1 MARFRTPWL
10 LPLLLLLFVA
20 SGACGLVY
28 QVLWTRALGLVFGV
42 TVYAASTVWA
52 SFMAG
57 LALGSYLVGRI
68 GDRVQRP
75 LAWFGAAELLVG
87 LSALATPAAT
97 AYLLRAYP
105 AIQAVAPDSLAAL
118 TGLRLAV
125 SLAVLIVPTTLM
137 GATLP
142 LVVRSSLVQG
152 ADLGQR
158 VSLLYGTNTAGA
170 IAGTLLA
177 GLWLIPGIGMTA
189 TLWTAAATNV
199 TIGIVALLAGWA
211 MPAMSASRGGATALA
226 ASDDAADA
234 SEATP
239 RVRTLVLVV
248 FAISGFATLALEVI
262 WFRVIILMLRPTVY
276 GFAILLATVLTGI
289 AVGSWLATPFMA
301 RRRNWVAVLA
311 WLELAMAAA
320 VLFSFAFLNVTPALT
335 RWAEPHL
342 ARVMPAYLAFPIVA
356 SVPAIL
362 PAALLMGLAF
372 PIGLRL
378 YTGSAS
384 GSAGRV
390 AERIGFFYAINVCGA
405 ILGSLAAGFVML
417 PVLGSRTSLLV
428 TAATIGASGLWL
440 LAAGVRRA
448 VAAAVAAAA
457 VVGFVWAGAR
467 LDDPFVA
474 AMNVRHPNH
483 TMEWAEESVQG
494 TVATLR
500 APGGRL
506 GLYIEGNHQAS
517 EAGSMVFVHRR
528 IGHLPMVLHPDART
542 ALVVGLGGGATAG
555 AVAVH
560 NPVDVDV
567 VELSAAV
574 LKGAAFFSH
583 VNHDV
588 LRRPNVAF
596 KVDDGRNYLLR
607 SPVQYDVVTA
617 DLILPFDAGANNL
630 YSADYFALVRRALR
644 PGGIAVQWVSGTD
657 TEYKLIMRTFLS
669 VFPDA
674 TLWADGSLMI
684 GASAPLALSRS
695 AFDRKLNAPGRQE
708 ILAEMGIATFDDLCR
723 MFTAGADEMRAFVGQ
738 GPILTDDRPLAEY
751 FLSLPRG
758 RRPDLTSLR
767 GDIRRY
773 LAAD

>member
-1 MARFRTPWL
+1 MARLRTPWL

-28 QVLWTRALGLVFGV
+28 QVLWTRSLGLVFGV

-105 AIQAVAPDSLAAL
+105 AIQAIAPDSLTAL

-142 LVVRSSLVQG
+142 LVVRSSLVSG
-152 ADLGQR
+152 ADLGRR

-177 GLWLIPGIGMTA
+177 GLWLIPGIGMQA

-199 TIGIVALLAGWA
+199 AIGIVALVAGWS
-211 MPAMSASRGGATALA
+211 MPAMTAARGGGAAE
-226 ASDDAADA
+226 ASD
-234 SEATP
+234 EATDTGEVTP

-276 GFAILLATVLTGI
+276 GFAILLATVLAGI
-289 AVGSWLATPFMA
+289 AIGSWLAAPFMA

-311 WLELAMAAA
+311 GLELAMAAA
-320 VLFSFAFLNVTPALT
+320 VLFSFAFLNLTPALT

-390 AERIGFFYAINVCGA
+390 AARIGFFYAVNVCGA

-428 TAATIGASGLWL
+428 TAATIGASGVWL
-440 LAAGVRRA
+440 LVAGVRRA
-448 VAAAVAAAA
+448 VAATVAAAA
-457 VVGFVWAGAR
+457 LVGFVWAGAR

-483 TMEWAEESVQG
+483 TIEWHEESVQG

-528 IGHLPMVLHPDART
+528 IGHLPMVLHADART

-574 LKGAAFFSH
+574 VRGAAFFSH

-588 LRRPNVAF
+588 LRRPNVRF

-630 YSADYFALVRRALR
+630 YSADYFSLVRRALR
-644 PGGIAVQWVSGTD
+644 PGGIAVQWVSGTEA
-657 TEYKLIMRTFLS
+657 EYKLIMRTFLS

-684 GASAPLALSRS
+684 GAAAPLVLSRA
-695 AFDRKLNAPGRQE
+695 AFDRKLDGRRE

-723 MFTAGADEMRAFVGQ
+723 VFTAGADEMRAFVGQ

-758 RRPDLTSLR
+758 RQPDLTNLK

-773 LAAD
+773 LASD